1 MLLERV
7 VQAKSELAELAVD
20 RDTVLTVGV
29 FDGVHLG
36 HQHLLNKLK
45 SIAADKDLF
54 SGVVTFKRHPLE
66 TITPDRPV
74 TYLTSLDERLSLLE
88 AQGINI
94 VVPLTFDK
102 DLANLNAKEFVL
114 LLKESL
120 RMKDLFIGPD
130 FTLGKGQEGNA
141 ARLTE
146 LGKEMDF
153 TVDVASPFQSSK
165 LTVSSTAIRQA
176 LADGDMKTATRLL
189 GRHFSLNGPVIH
201 GDKRGRVISY
211 PTANLNVAADRALP
225 PDGVYTTIAI
235 VDNIKYDAVTNVGM
249 RPTFNAQHRT
259 VEVFLLNFHD
269 DLYGKDI
276 TIELVEKIRPE
287 LKFSSANE
295 LSHQI
300 EKDVQ
305 YAKNTLAKIGK

>member
-1 MLLERV
+1 M
-7 VQAKSELAELAVD
+7 QAKSELSQLAVKQ
-20 RDTVLTVGV
+20 DTMLTVGV

-36 HQHLLNKLK
+36 HQHLLNELK
-45 SIAADKDLF
+45 SKAAEKNLT

-74 TYLTSLDERLSLLE
+74 TYLTSLDERLHLLKSE
-88 AQGINI
+88 GIDI
-94 VVPLTFDK
+94 VVPLTFDA

-114 LLKESL
+114 LLQEHLK
-120 RMKDLFIGPD
+120 MKDLFIGPD
-130 FTLGKGQEGNA
+130 FTFGKGKEGNA
-141 ARLTE
+141 ARLTD
-146 LGKEMDF
+146 LGKELDF
-153 TVDVASPFQSSK
+153 TVDVASPLQSDRQV
-165 LTVSSTAIRQA
+165 VSSTSIRQA
-176 LADGDMKTATRLL
+176 LSNGDMEKATRLL

-201 GDKRGRVISY
+201 GDKRGRVIAY
-211 PTANLNVAADRALP
+211 PTANLNVATDRALP

-235 VDNIKYDAVTNVGM
+235 VDNAAYDAVTNVGM
-249 RPTFNAQHRT
+249 RPTFDKQQRT

-287 LKFSSANE
+287 VKFSSAAD

-305 YAKNTLAKIGK
+305 HAQKTLAQIGK

>member
-1 MLLERV
+1 M
-7 VQAKSELAELAVD
+7 QAKSELSELAVKQ
-20 RDTVLTVGV
+20 DTVLTVGV
-29 FDGVHLG
+29 FDGVHIG

-45 SIAADKDLF
+45 TIAVDKNLA

-66 TITPDRPV
+66 TLAPGHPL
-74 TYLTSLDERLSLLE
+74 TYLTSLDERLHLLK
-88 AQGINI
+88 AQGIDI
-94 VVPLTFDK
+94 VVPLTFNA

-114 LLKESL
+114 LLKEHL

-130 FTLGKGQEGNA
+130 FTLGKGKEGNA
-141 ARLTE
+141 ATLTE
-146 LGKEMDF
+146 LGKELDF
-153 TVDVASPFQSSK
+153 TVDVASPLQSDR
-165 LTVSSTAIRQA
+165 LIVSSTAIRQA
-176 LADGDMKTATRLL
+176 LTDGDMEKATRLL

-201 GDKRGRVISY
+201 GDKRGRVIEY

-235 VDNIKYDAVTNVGM
+235 VDNVAYDAVTNVGL
-249 RPTFNAQHRT
+249 RPTFAKQHRT

-287 LKFSSANE
+287 VKFSSAAE

-300 EKDVQ
+300 EKDVEHAQ
-305 YAKNTLAKIGK
+305 KTLAKIGK

>member
-1 MLLERV
+1 
-7 VQAKSELAELAVD
+7 VQAKSELSELAVD

-36 HQHLLNKLK
+36 HQHLLGKLK
-45 SIAADKDLF
+45 SIAADKNLA

-66 TITPDRPV
+66 TIAPDRPV
-74 TYLTSLDERLSLLE
+74 TYLNSLDERLHLLKE
-88 AQGINI
+88 QGIDI
-94 VVPLTFDK
+94 VVPLTFDN

-114 LLKESL
+114 LLQKHL

-130 FTLGKGQEGNA
+130 FTLGKGKEGNA
-141 ARLTE
+141 AKLTG
-146 LGKEMDF
+146 LGKELGF
-153 TVDVASPFQSSK
+153 TVDVASPLKSNS
-165 LTVSSTAIRQA
+165 LVVSSTAIRQA
-176 LADGDMKTATRLL
+176 LSDGDMGLATRLL

-235 VDNIKYDAVTNVGM
+235 VDNTAYDAVTNVGM
-249 RPTFNAQHRT
+249 RPTFHAQNRT
-259 VEVFLLNFHD
+259 VEVFLLSFHD

-287 LKFSSANE
+287 MKFSSANE
-295 LSHQI
+295 LTHQI
-300 EKDVQ
+300 EKDVAH
-305 YAKNTLAKIGK
+305 AKTTLQEIGK